1 MDMLDIGIYIPSEC
15 SGPVYTPWMEP
26 RCPQGQI
33 SRATRRRTIHD
44 D

>member
-26 RCPQGQI
+26 RCPGTVQ
-33 SRATRRRTIHD
+33 SRHQAQD
-44 D
+44 DS